1 MGRLRQD
8 QAVAV
13 AGGFPV
19 VEVIRPVTLDG
30 PNGDGAALLQL
41 LDSYARDPM
50 GGGTPLAEPV
60 RQILISQLQQRS
72 DYLGVIA
79 FCDGEPAGLINA
91 FEGFSTFAARPLLN
105 IHDVIVAPEFRGAGL
120 SQRMMAQLERL
131 ARERGCCK
139 LTLEV
144 LSNNTVAQAA
154 YRKFGFG
161 AYELDPTA
169 GQALFWQKS
178 L

>member
-1 MGRLRQD
+1 MVG
-8 QAVAV
+8 
-13 AGGFPV
+13 
-19 VEVIRPVTLDG
+19 VIRPVELER
-30 PNGDGAALLQL
+30 DGAALLQL
-41 LDSYARDPM
+41 LDSYASDPM
-50 GGGTPLAEPV
+50 GGGKPLPEEV
-60 RQILISQLQQRS
+60 LQTLIPKLKARD

-79 FCDGEPAGLINA
+79 FYDNKPAGLINA
-91 FEGFSTFAARPLLN
+91 FEGFSTFAAKPLMN
-105 IHDVIVAPEFRGAGL
+105 IHDVIVISEFRGKGL
-120 SQRMMAQLERL
+120 ALRMMAELEQL

-144 LSNNTVAQAA
+144 LSNNHTAQAV
-154 YRKFGFG
+154 YRKFGLG